1 MVNQQL
7 VDYIKQSRQSGVED
21 SAIRQALLGSGYSV
35 QDIEEGLNQNASGL
49 GLEQL
54 SPKSRFSFKFPRKL
68 VKILAIFV
76 IVLVAVIGG
85 YFALA
90 NYFPQYA
97 KYVQPYLG
105 PVLDPVMKGV
115 GLTVTSSQNI
125 NELQVNPSS
134 STSSEQFVIPADWK
148 TYQSTFGKFEFKY
161 PGNNWDIKSTT
172 TEVSLNLSN
181 VPEKMLLDIYIKALG
196 SNPPFSKDSLGIQ
209 STVNQ
214 YGLKIYKMSDNR
226 VMGSLLNNKEYQS
239 LVITDDYDPIV
250 SFLYNKDHSVLVDQI
265 VSTFR
270 LIDSDADGLSD
281 VYEVRY
287 GAILDNP
294 DTDSDGYPDG
304 EEVQNGYNPL
314 GPGKILST
322 DSLIRNKKRIE
333 DINNIRGAIN
343 LYFEDHKYFPPNIE
357 SATLKGN
364 LIADIRTDPVTSKSY
379 HYSYYPNDK
388 SIGYHLWAEL
398 ENNHTLALKADSDIN
413 SNQSGWAGDKIDAS
427 KTDAEIC
434 ISSYDNGTA
443 RDCIYD
449 VGEYDVYKYG
459 FKNNFYGNPRYTDI
473 NQAQNPQSRNTQ
485 RWDDINNLLYATFDR
500 VVDNKGVWNTDT
512 VCKALPFSI
521 TEIGTGNGR
530 FNLRPCL
537 VPAYLSNIDTRFD
550 PSNGS
555 EISTGYTIVQSSDGK
570 ITISAP
576 HAELGETIFNYRP
589 FEQ

>member
-1 MVNQQL
+1 MINQQL
-7 VDYIKQSRQSGVED
+7 IDYIKQSRQAGIDD
-21 SAIRQALLGSGYSV
+21 STIRQALLGSGYSV
-35 QDIEEGLNQNASGL
+35 QDIEEGLNQTVSGL
-49 GLEQL
+49 GLGQL
-54 SPKSRFSFKFPRKL
+54 PPKPKFSFKFPKKL
-68 VKILAIFV
+68 IKILAVLI

-105 PVLDPVMKGV
+105 PVLDPFFNSI
-115 GLTVTSSQNI
+115 GLIKSVEQPQATLSPQNAINTS
-125 NELQVNPSS
+125 
-134 STSSEQFVIPADWK
+134 DWK
-148 TYQSTFGKFEFKY
+148 TYKNIKHGFESKY
-161 PGNNWDIKSTT
+161 PKEINEYDIGAKE
-172 TEVSLNLSN
+172 TE
-181 VPEKMLLDIYIKALG
+181 I
-196 SNPPFSKDSLGIQ
+196 SNPPFQYDDFPNFYQNGYAMIGLFVYAQSSDPEFLMPDKLELLSKILI
-209 STVNQ
+209 
-214 YGLKIYKMSDNR
+214 
-226 VMGSLLNNKEYQS
+226 NNKEWYFKTHTEDWGTQDTYQTKLPS
-239 LVITDDYDPIV
+239 GETFQINLFDLKRVENSIFNDKTIRLQVI
-250 SFLYNKDHSVLVDQI
+250 
-265 VSTFR
+265 STFKFTVTTDNPKSSQN
-270 LIDSDADGLSD
+270 DSDNDGLLD
-281 VYEVRY
+281 IDEVKY
-287 GAILDNP
+287 GTDPNKP
-294 DTDSDGYPDG
+294 DTDGDGYPDG

-459 FKNNFYGNPRYTDI
+459 FKNNFWKY
-473 NQAQNPQSRNTQ
+473 
-485 RWDDINNLLYATFDR
+485 
-500 VVDNKGVWNTDT
+500 
-512 VCKALPFSI
+512 
-521 TEIGTGNGR
+521 
-530 FNLRPCL
+530 
-537 VPAYLSNIDTRFD
+537 
-550 PSNGS
+550 
-555 EISTGYTIVQSSDGK
+555 
-570 ITISAP
+570 
-576 HAELGETIFNYRP
+576 
-589 FEQ
+589 